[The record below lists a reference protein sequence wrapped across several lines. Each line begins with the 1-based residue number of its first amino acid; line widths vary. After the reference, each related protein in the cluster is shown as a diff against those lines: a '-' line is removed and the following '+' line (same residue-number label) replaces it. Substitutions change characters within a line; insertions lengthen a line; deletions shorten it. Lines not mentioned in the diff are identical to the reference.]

1 MEHAITGRSVVRR
14 EVVSFFL
21 DHPSVWAHAG
31 ELGRAIGRPAQVVG
45 RHLTDIEQMGVLE
58 SRVVGRRREYRLT
71 LDPRS
76 RTAKRL
82 RAEVAVDQLGR
93 ANRAH
98 TDASTGPPPASMP
111 ERPEPSTSHPL
122 HFEDLDPRSFEDLVR
137 GLLSPRRSWKS
148 LDAIGR
154 VGGDEGTDIEGVEW
168 VGVPANADS
177 GEIPPGTATRT
188 WRVQVKRHRSLSPAG
203 LRRIVDAM
211 NAGTSSPPY
220 GFLLAT
226 SADLTPAARRTFIAA
241 ALEAG
246 VAEPELWTRS
256 FLEDELRR
264 PENAGL
270 LRRFFGIGSGI
281 EGTVAM
287 PPALEA
293 SPGQGIPLLGR
304 DEELRRLQ
312 HGSGDWIILGRPGVG
327 KTRLAY
333 EAGALRF
340 VSHASPADIAASI
353 RLRRPRR
360 VVVDDAGLEPERLD
374 AVLALRTGGLDFDVI
389 AIAWPEQSAAI
400 RRRLHGAT
408 EISLDLV
415 ERSEMDQIVRQLGIE
430 NYFLRGEILRQAEG
444 RPGWAIA
451 IGAAARNGD
460 IESVITGR
468 GLFDQVEP
476 ILRRV
481 SRDTEATLAV
491 VSVLAAIGSAT
502 AQDIEAVA
510 DLLRLS
516 VPELQ
521 HALNDAATCGIVER
535 YADGQER
542 WEIRPEPLR
551 QSIVLRRFF
560 ELSVPA
566 VRIEAILER
575 WPQRQSAVL
584 HSVVR
589 AAAAGSRGARNRIE
603 SWLGSKTVEPSVIA
617 EYASLDEPAARRAV
631 RHALEGGLAGSLDV
645 LKVAAGQYA
654 LPEAVTALLD
664 MGVGDD
670 RPMHSSTDHPVRV
683 LGDLATRV
691 FPNGRTSFALRDPL
705 LRIANN
711 WLEADPITERQVVWA
726 RLANRLLEPTAEGT
740 WMQLGSPRTAQ
751 MMGGFESAENLRRLS
766 EELWP
771 QVAGRLRSLESRA
784 LVEVVDT
791 LDAWLRLARGI
802 AGAFGAVPRPE
813 QVAVAREMSSRMLAD
828 LASLAPEHPGVA
840 LKLRRTTRLL
850 RVRVAVPLPTEFRL
864 LTWDLWRWW
873 EPAKRHAEPALERLG
888 ECWATEPPG
897 AVMGRVAAWRRE
909 ASVAGA
915 NLFPAVSFAMRGLAN
930 RAADREPYVR
940 AAFEAGLCGEAQG
953 LVQAALS
960 AAEVAPDWLREAISG
975 PCRKSVLAAV
985 LADGS
990 PDEIA
995 RWAVGELTGDEAD
1008 LVELALRRQGGET
1021 VASELLSHPIA
1032 AVRGRASLEFK
1043 IGDLRHGVPLDARL
1057 YPKWSRAFLDAVAPS
1072 PSDLGEFHVMEI
1084 LGKLVDLDPDLAEAW
1099 LCKRLDELAWDAFHF
1114 AIPYQADAVF
1124 RRLPLANRERL
1135 ARRFAHAPFK
1145 SALIPFYMAGDAPL
1159 VDRLL
1164 AAGIL
1169 DAEDVLH
1176 GVSSIGEDFEERR
1189 AVVEALSATLIKH
1202 GASPEAI
1209 AGTAYSGGWMGDE
1222 SQRHSKFVE
1231 MFSEMAR
1238 SESEAVAS
1246 VGRAGVTMFEAER
1259 ERALLSERR
1268 ERIVG
1273 LDR

>member
-1 MEHAITGRSVVRR
+1 MTGL
-14 EVVSFFL
+14 EENGL
-21 DHPSVWAHAG
+21 
-31 ELGRAIGRPAQVVG
+31 
-45 RHLTDIEQMGVLE
+45 LE
-58 SRVVGRRREYRLT
+58 SRVIGRRREYRLAI
-71 LDPRS
+71 DPRS
-76 RTAKRL
+76 RTSKRL
-82 RAEVAVDQLGR
+82 RAEVSVDQPRPAKG
-93 ANRAH
+93 AH
-98 TDASTGPPPASMP
+98 TIAPSDLRPTSTP
-111 ERPEPSTSHPL
+111 ERSEPSTSHPL

-137 GLLSPRRSWKS
+137 GLLSERRTWKS

-154 VGGDEGTDIEGVEW
+154 VGSDEGTDIEGVEW
-168 VGVPANADS
+168 VGVRASANS
-177 GEIPPGTATRT
+177 GEMPPGTGTRT
-188 WRVQVKRHRSLSPAG
+188 WRVQVKRHRSLTPAS
-203 LRRIVDAM
+203 LRRIVEAM
-211 NAGTSSPPY
+211 RAGTSSPPD

-226 SADLTPAARRTFIAA
+226 SADLTPAARRTFLAA

-270 LRRFFGIGSGI
+270 LQRFFGIGSGI

-293 SPGQGIPLLGR
+293 SPGPALPLLGR
-304 DEELRRLQ
+304 DEELRRLR
-312 HGSGDWIILGRPGVG
+312 HGGGDWIILGRPGVG

-353 RLRRPRR
+353 RSRRPRR
-360 VVVDDAGLEPERLD
+360 IVVDDAGLEPERLD

-389 AIAWPEQSAAI
+389 AIGWPEHGAAI

-408 EISLDLV
+408 EVSLDLL
-415 ERSEMDQIVRQLGIE
+415 ERSDMDQIVRLLGIE

-451 IGAAARNGD
+451 IGAAARSGD
-460 IESVITGR
+460 IESVVTGR

-481 SRDTEATLAV
+481 SRDPEATLAV

-502 AQDIEAVA
+502 AQDIEVVA

-535 YADGQER
+535 NGTDGHER

-551 QSIVLRRFF
+551 HSIVLRRFF
-560 ELSVPA
+560 ELAVPA

-584 HSVVR
+584 QSVIR
-589 AAAAGSRGARNRIE
+589 AAAAGSRGARIRIE
-603 SWLGSKTVEPSVIA
+603 SWLGSTSVEPSVIA
-617 EYASLDEPAARRAV
+617 EYAGLDEPAARRAV
-631 RHALEGGLAGSLDV
+631 RHALEGRLAGSLDV
-645 LKVAAGQYA
+645 LKVAAGRFA
-654 LPEAVTALLD
+654 LPEAVAALLD
-664 MGVGDD
+664 MGIGDD
-670 RPMHSSTDHPVRV
+670 RPMHSNTDHPVRV

-705 LRIANN
+705 LRIAND
-711 WLEADPITERQVVWA
+711 WLAAEPIPARQVVWA

-771 QVAGRLRSLESRA
+771 QVSGRLGSLESRA
-784 LVEVVDT
+784 LVEVADL
-791 LDAWLRLARGI
+791 LDAWLRLARGM
-802 AGAFGAVPRPE
+802 AGAFGAEPRPD
-813 QVAVAREMSSRMLAD
+813 QVAVAREMSSRVLAD
-828 LASLAPEHPGVA
+828 LARLAPEQPGVG
-840 LKLRRTTRLL
+840 LKLRRATRLL
-850 RVRVAVPLPTEFRL
+850 RVPVAVSLPTEFRL

-873 EPAKRHAEPALERLG
+873 EPAKRHAVPALERLG
-888 ECWATEPPG
+888 GCWATEPPA

-915 NLFPAVSFAMRGLAN
+915 NLFPAVSFAMRGLADRAGDCEPYI
-930 RAADREPYVR
+930 RAAL
-940 AAFEAGLCGEAQG
+940 EAGLCGEAQG
-953 LVQAALS
+953 LIQAALS
-960 AAEVAPDWLREAISG
+960 SSAIVPDWLREAVAG
-975 PCRKSVLAAV
+975 PCRRAVLAAV

-990 PDEIA
+990 SDVVA
-995 RWAVGELTGDEAD
+995 RWAVGELTEDEAD
-1008 LVELALRRQGGET
+1008 LVELALRRRGGE
-1021 VASELLSHPIA
+1021 AIARELLTHPVPG
-1032 AVRGRASLEFK
+1032 VRGRASLEFK
-1043 IGDLRHGVPLDARL
+1043 IGDLRHGVPLDPRL
-1057 YPKWSRAFLDAVAPS
+1057 YPEWSRAFLDAVAPS

-1084 LGKLVDLDPDLAEAW
+1084 LGKLVENDPDLAEAW

-1124 RRLPLANRERL
+1124 RRLPPAHRERL
-1135 ARRFAHAPFK
+1135 ARRYAHAPFK
-1145 SALIPFYMAGDAPL
+1145 SALIPYYMAGDASL
-1159 VDRLL
+1159 VEGLL
-1164 AAGIL
+1164 ADGIL
-1169 DAEDVLH
+1169 EADDVLH
-1176 GVSSIGEDFEERR
+1176 GVSSIGEDFAERR
-1189 AVVEALSATLIKH
+1189 AVVEELSAPLIRH
-1202 GASPEAI
+1202 GASPEAV

-1222 SQRHSKFVE
+1222 SQRHVRLVE

-1238 SESEAVAS
+1238 SETEAVAS
-1246 VGRAGVTMFEAER
+1246 VGRAGVKMFEAER
-1259 ERALLSERR
+1259 DRALSSERR